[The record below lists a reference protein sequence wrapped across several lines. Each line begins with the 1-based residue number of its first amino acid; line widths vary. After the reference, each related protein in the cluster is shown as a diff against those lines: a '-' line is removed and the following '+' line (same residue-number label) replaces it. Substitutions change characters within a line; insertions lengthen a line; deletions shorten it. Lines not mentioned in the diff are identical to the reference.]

1 MMLKVVASDSEAA
14 IWERLIQSREKN
26 LPPEV
31 ARFFLSLK
39 FGESDLN
46 QMHALAA
53 KNQEGLLSEEEEA
66 QLRAYRRVGLQLDL
80 LQAKARL
87 ALEDLADGCQMAP

>member
-1 MMLKVVASDSEAA
+1 MVSIVAVPDSEAV
-14 IWERLIQSREKN
+14 IWERLIQSREEK

-39 FGESDLN
+39 FSERDLN
-46 QMHALAA
+46 QIHALAT
-53 KNQEGLLSEEEEA
+53 KNQEGPLNDEERA
-66 QLRAYRRVGLQLDL
+66 QLLAFRRVGLQLDL

-87 ALEDLADGCQMAP
+87 TLQNAADVPLTTP